1 MELRYF
7 IIRRL
12 LLLIP
17 TLIGLT
23 VIVFVL
29 MWSLPHAFLASAF
42 VNPKAPNRAQQLQD
56 AYAQLGLNQGIV
68 LGYLHYLV
76 NTFTGHWGY
85 MTLSNPIHYDG
96 PVLSGIS
103 LFFPNTIQLVIFAA
117 ILSILISIPLGT
129 YIGSRPNSAA
139 DHIGRIFSLSFYA
152 IPVFVL
158 GVILQVL
165 FGKGVIGG
173 NPLGL
178 FPISG
183 TFSTTAVNLLN
194 PPSWLVSGAGGIVLS
209 EPTHLIIFDSLI
221 HGDFPLAA
229 NALMHV
235 VLPVITLTLSL
246 LAGILRF
253 LRSSMVDASNS
264 EYIKT
269 ARAKGVP
276 EKTVIKLHMR
286 RNALIPTVTVL
297 GLLFAFLL
305 GGVVLVEDIFGYPG
319 IGLLALS
326 AILSGSIYGVLGTTF
341 LFGIILVV
349 ANLFVDVVYSILDPR
364 IRY

>member
-23 VIVFVL
+23 IIVFVL
-29 MWSLPHAFLASAF
+29 MWSLPHSFLASAF
-42 VNPKAPNRAQQLQD
+42 INPKAPDRAQQLAD
-56 AYAQLGLNQGIV
+56 AYSELGLNQGIV
-68 LGYLHYLV
+68 LGYLHYLA

-85 MTLSNPIHYDG
+85 MALSNPIHYDG
-96 PVLSGIS
+96 SVLSGIA

-117 ILSILISIPLGT
+117 ILSILIAIPLGT
-129 YIGSRPNSAA
+129 YIGSKPNSPA
-139 DHIGRIFSLSFYA
+139 DHVGRIFSLSFYA

-165 FGKGVIGG
+165 FGKGVISG

-183 TFSTTAVNLLN
+183 TFSTSAVNLLN

-209 EPTHLIIFDSLI
+209 EPTHLIIFDALI
-221 HGDFPLAA
+221 HGDFPLAG
-229 NALMHV
+229 NAFMHV
-235 VLPVITLTLSL
+235 VLPVVTLTLSL

-341 LFGIILVV
+341 LFGLILVV

>member
-1 MELRYF
+1 
-7 IIRRL
+7 
-12 LLLIP
+12 
-17 TLIGLT
+17 
-23 VIVFVL
+23 
-29 MWSLPHAFLASAF
+29 
-42 VNPKAPNRAQQLQD
+42 
-56 AYAQLGLNQGIV
+56 
-68 LGYLHYLV
+68 
-76 NTFTGHWGY
+76 
-85 MTLSNPIHYDG
+85 
-96 PVLSGIS
+96 
-103 LFFPNTIQLVIFAA
+103 
-117 ILSILISIPLGT
+117 
-129 YIGSRPNSAA
+129 
-139 DHIGRIFSLSFYA
+139 
-152 IPVFVL
+152 
-158 GVILQVL
+158 
-165 FGKGVIGG
+165 
-173 NPLGL
+173 
-178 FPISG
+178 
-183 TFSTTAVNLLN
+183 
-194 PPSWLVSGAGGIVLS
+194 
-209 EPTHLIIFDSLI
+209 
-221 HGDFPLAA
+221 
-229 NALMHV
+229 MHV